1 MLCRRSFKM
10 NVRAEKSLL
19 DWQLVHSRPGPQ
31 LRICT
36 RPLESNPC
44 RQTQP
49 WAGRGLRNWRRSWCK
64 WRETGIGVSLRLI
77 NKCQLNIKKKSNES
91 EEKRKKTDDK
101 SYDVLYQRVLRV
113 ICLGFNRFW
122 SKTKQR
128 PYFVS
133 VPHPPRAACEPANL
147 RISLVCY
154 FRSWLIP
161 SGDLTVA
168 LPFSFFVFRF
178 RFGRRF
184 VSCCLSLSPRF
195 LLRLVQ
201 RDMYLIRTYASLTFL
216 SCLVHDLFQLLCI
229 LCFVIFYSFDPEVI
243 FHSEVIRPVTTDCIV
258 SWRWVNVRTFG
269 VAHNILVYDI
279 PTKHCPASRVVYR
292 VPIVQHI

>member
-133 VPHPPRAACEPANL
+133 VLHPPPRCLRACKSA
-147 RISLVCY
+147 Y
-154 FRSWLIP
+154 FPCVL
-161 SGDLTVA
+161 
-168 LPFSFFVFRF
+168 FSFLTYP
-178 RFGRRF
+178 FGGPDSSTSLF
-184 VSCCLSLSPRF
+184 FFCFSISIWTSFCFMLSFAVSSVSLATRSAWY
-195 LLRLVQ
+195 VS
-201 RDMYLIRTYASLTFL
+201 DTY
-216 SCLVHDLFQLLCI
+216 
-229 LCFVIFYSFDPEVI
+229 
-243 FHSEVIRPVTTDCIV
+243 
-258 SWRWVNVRTFG
+258 VR
-269 VAHNILVYDI
+269 
-279 PTKHCPASRVVYR
+279 
-292 VPIVQHI
+292 